1 MAIKLLAQDKANH
14 ALIGTF
20 AATGAAHLAPLI
32 GMDRRLAAML
42 GASATGLGIEVLQA
56 VMNRRA
62 RRAGLPKPH
71 DVSGKDF
78 VATALG
84 GIPVALAVPA

>member
-14 ALIGTF
+14 GLIGT
-20 AATGAAHLAPLI
+20 AAACAAANAAPLI
-32 GMDRRLAAML
+32 GMDRRLAAMV
-42 GASATGLGIEVLQA
+42 GSSAMGLLIEAVQA
-56 VMNRRA
+56 LLNWRA

-71 DVSGKDF
+71 DVSGADI

-84 GIPVALAVPA
+84 GVPVALAVGG